1 MTTLEAGQ
9 VTLCEEMLRNIP
21 DVVSARVI
29 TTTDGTVDAIQVLA
43 GAERRSSDVA
53 GDVVAVLKKYF
64 AVDLKPD
71 TVAVNHLQ
79 DPPESS
85 DLMPTEQRP
94 RFIGL
99 NVSTKGNQ
107 IEVRVEI
114 SSKGSVLSGVAI
126 GPASTRNRRRLV
138 AQAMLTALEN
148 QSQSG
153 YTFILEDLAVVT
165 LAGKHV
171 VLVGV
176 SLLSPLGEEFLTGT
190 AVVDEEES
198 EAIVKATLDAINR
211 RLSVLTG

>member
-29 TTTDGTVDAIQVLA
+29 TGTDGTVDAIQVLA
-43 GAERRSSDVA
+43 GAERSSADVA

-64 AVDLKPD
+64 AVDINPEIV
-71 TVAVNHLQ
+71 TVNHLQ
-79 DPPESS
+79 EPPESNG
-85 DLMPTEQRP
+85 LMPAEQRP

-114 SSKGSVLSGVAI
+114 ASKGSVLSGVAI
-126 GPASTRNRRRLV
+126 GPASARNRRRLV
-138 AQAMLTALEN
+138 AQAMLAALES

-165 LAGKHV
+165 LAGKQV
-171 VLVGV
+171 ILVGV

-190 AVVDEEES
+190 AVIDEEEP

>member
-1 MTTLEAGQ
+1 MATLEAGQ
-9 VTLCEEMLRNIP
+9 VSLCEEMLRNIP

-29 TTTDGTVDAIQVLA
+29 TSADGSVEAIQVLA
-43 GAERRSSDVA
+43 GAQRSSSDVA

-64 AVDLKPD
+64 AVDITPD
-71 TVAVNHLQ
+71 TVAVSHLQ
-79 DPPESS
+79 EPPESNA
-85 DLMPTEQRP
+85 LIPIEQRP
-94 RFIGL
+94 RFLGL
-99 NVSTKGNQ
+99 NVSTKGNK
-107 IEVRVEI
+107 IEVKVEVA
-114 SSKGSVLSGVAI
+114 SKGSVLSGTAV

-153 YTFILEDLAVVT
+153 YSFILEDLAVVT
-165 LAGKHV
+165 LAGKQV

-176 SLLSPLGEEFLTGT
+176 SLLSPLGENFLTGT
-190 AVVDEEES
+190 AVVDEEEP